1 LTPSHQA
8 TTGSD
13 DINQIACLQ
22 PLPNGNLISAGRFS
36 AVNST
41 SFILVWNM
49 TNGSVSQ
56 TLNGHSNSVTSL
68 SLIDAQT
75 LASGSLDASIILWN
89 LSTGDY
95 RRVKT
100 IITSLS
106 VLSLK
111 SLITNDSKSLLV
123 SGHVNG
129 RIKIWDVTSGQLK
142 NELISPL
149 HEQNVTSL
157 EMISGDLLAS
167 NGLNSNGIAL
177 WNLTR

>member
-1 LTPSHQA
+1 M
-8 TTGSD
+8 
-13 DINQIACLQ
+13 NQIACLQ

-36 AVNST
+36 SVNST
-41 SFILVWNM
+41 SFILVWNV

-68 SLIDAQT
+68 SLIDART

-89 LSTGDY
+89 VTTSDY

-100 IITSLS
+100 INTSLS

-111 SLITNDSKSLLV
+111 SITANDSKPLLA

-129 RIKIWDVTSGQLK
+129 HIKIWDVTSGQLK
-142 NELISPL
+142 NEFISPL

-157 EMISGDLLAS
+157 EIISDQLLAS